1 MALPDWHWQLLR
13 RPFEA
18 AMFHPMMRWAVGSR
32 LQRRRIVACS
42 ILLAVLACAALPG
55 VSQASRKIR
64 GYGFTTIV
72 PTKWNTG
79 KSKNGTTR
87 VYGAAPRG
95 VKANDTVNAMH
106 LGITVVPVKD
116 FERQLGRRLPSSLE
130 QLLGAV
136 FSAPQQAQNV
146 SVTAPFRTTTLG
158 GIPAASGAATFF
170 INGATVLQSET
181 VSVRR
186 GQVYIVTFFQDTAL
200 QYGALQVLQRIHRH
214 WHWR

>member
-32 LQRRRIVACS
+32 LQRRRIVVCS

-55 VSQASRKIR
+55 VSDASRKIR

-72 PTKWNTG
+72 PPKWQTG
-79 KSKNGTTR
+79 HGKNGTAR

-95 VKANDTVNAMH
+95 VKPNDVVNAIH
-106 LGITVVPVKD
+106 LGITVVPIAD
-116 FERQLGRRLPSSLE
+116 MERQIGRKLPSLD
-130 QLLGAV
+130 QLLGGLM
-136 FSAPQQAQNV
+136 SPPQQAQNV
-146 SVTAPFRTTTLG
+146 SFVAPVRVTTLDG
-158 GIPAASGAATFF
+158 LPAASGAVEYFF
-170 INGATVLQSET
+170 NGATVLQSQT
-181 VSVRR
+181 VATHR
-186 GQVYIVTFFQDTAL
+186 GQVYIIRYYQDTSL
-200 QYGALQVLQRIHRH
+200 QYAGIKILQSIHRH